1 MGVALPV
8 LGGTGVSVKA
18 KVFGGVDY
26 KYELLHVLVDAS
38 GSTITP
44 SSGVSVT
51 VPANG
56 AVVLQVALS
65 TSAVPVMVVNGATT
79 YLNSG
84 VALNSN
90 SLYEFIIHVA
100 SGDSI
105 TIYTT
110 ATATASV
117 LRVFFKYNM

>member
-1 MGVALPV
+1 MSTASALLSRSRDPV
-8 LGGTGVSVKA
+8 SA

-65 TSAVPVMVVNGATT
+65 TSAVPVIVVNGYTT

-100 SGDSI
+100 NGDTI
-105 TIYTT
+105 TILTS